1 MRVNLIFKYV
11 FSCSEALIVLF
22 HSDCFINCTEVSK
35 NLVYSYRNP
44 FGQVISGSEVRRLK
58 VQRVHVLFV
67 TLRMVMCLG
76 VFTVQGS
83 PDLSQIPHGI
93 PWPMESC
100 TL

>member
-1 MRVNLIFKYV
+1 M

-22 HSDCFINCTEVSK
+22 NSDSFFNCTEVSK
-35 NLVYSYRNP
+35 NAVYSYRNP
-44 FGQVISGSEVRRLK
+44 FRQVISGSEVRKLK
-58 VQRVHVLFV
+58 VQRVHVPFV
-67 TLRMVMCLG
+67 ALGMVMCLG
-76 VFTVQGS
+76 VLTVQGS